1 MSKNIIIVI
10 LVVVILAIG
19 GYFIFIKQS
28 SVPAPATTSSPA
40 AGQPEQTKPVAY
52 SDPSSFAPSFLQCSP
67 SELKMPFSGNNTY
80 IITVFGIENG
90 NCHYTAKVV
99 DQSGVVAQG
108 GAGGVDCKVP
118 KGLITEDVLGHL
130 FGADKVAGKEA
141 VKLAQDKIEADYC
154 TK

>member
-28 SVPAPATTSSPA
+28 PAPTPATTPAPA
-40 AGQPEQTKPVAY
+40 AGQPKQTNPVAY
-52 SDPSSFAPSFLQCSP
+52 TDASSFAPSFLQCSP
-67 SELKMPFSGNNTY
+67 GELKMPFLGNNTY
-80 IITVFGIENG
+80 VIAVFGVENG
-90 NCHYTAKVV
+90 NCHYAVKVV
-99 DQSGVVAQG
+99 DQGGVVVQG

-141 VKLAQDKIEADYC
+141 VKVAQDKIEADYC